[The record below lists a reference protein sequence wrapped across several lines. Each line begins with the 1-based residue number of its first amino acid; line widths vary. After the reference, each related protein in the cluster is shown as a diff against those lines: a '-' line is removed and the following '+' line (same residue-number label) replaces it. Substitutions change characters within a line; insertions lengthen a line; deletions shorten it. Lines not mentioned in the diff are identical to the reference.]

1 MRYPLSIS
9 NGCRT
14 SIYLCCTVVN
24 KKGKYGKYLL
34 YIETLV
40 GFLMVNL
47 AFGIACLFDCDIV
60 GFRWKVSWLVVNVS
74 YMPVVMM
81 FNRSPI
87 PRSMHVDRIVLR
99 SVEGVGLHA
108 LVFFALLTFL
118 DSWVH
123 NDSFYLW
130 FYGLMLL
137 LLPFGWV
144 ATRLMVKR
152 FRRQGRNYSTAV
164 IIGMGETA
172 HRLRAEMLADSGYG
186 YKCLGMFAVKKSE
199 IPESDPLCIGSI
211 DDLEEYIVEH
221 EVREI
226 YYAHSGEDYETM
238 RRVMRIADDHVI
250 RFFYVPLLNAYV
262 SRAAQLSN
270 IGQVSVLDI
279 HPDPLSGWLARF
291 IKRSFDV
298 CFSSVALILSPVIFI
313 PVAIAIKIS
322 SPGPVFFRQKRTGY
336 MGHEFMCWKFRT
348 MRLNSDSDNKQ
359 ATRGDSRV
367 TKVGEFLRHTSID
380 ELPQFINVWLGDMSV
395 VGPRPHMIKHTDDY
409 RKIVDKY
416 MVRHFIKPGITGW
429 AQIRG
434 FRGQT
439 EELWQ
444 MERRV
449 ECDIWYMENWNF
461 FLDIKI
467 IVLTIVNALR
477 GEENAF

>member
-1 MRYPLSIS
+1 MNR
-9 NGCRT
+9 
-14 SIYLCCTVVN
+14 
-24 KKGKYGKYLL
+24 KGKYGKYLS
-34 YIETLV
+34 YIEAGA
-40 GFLMVNL
+40 GFLIVNL
-47 AFGIACLFDCDIV
+47 AFAVACLFDTDIV
-60 GFRWKVSWLVVNVS
+60 GFRWKVTWLVVNVS
-74 YMPVVMM
+74 YLPVVMM
-81 FNRSPI
+81 FSRIPM
-87 PRSMHVDRIVLR
+87 PRSIHVDCVVIR

-108 LVFFALLTFL
+108 LFFFALLTFL

-130 FYGLMLL
+130 FYGLMLA
-137 LLPFGWV
+137 LLPCGLV
-144 ATRLMVKR
+144 ATRMLVKR
-152 FRRQGRNYSTAV
+152 FRRKGRNYSNTV
-164 IIGMGETA
+164 IVGTGETA
-172 HRLRAEMLADSGYG
+172 HRLRAEMLADAGYG
-186 YKCLGMFAVKKSE
+186 YKCLGFFAVSRDM
-199 IPESDPLCIGSI
+199 IPPGEPMCLGTI
-211 DDLEEYIVEH
+211 DDLEEFIVKND
-221 EVREI
+221 VNEI
-226 YYAHSGEDYETM
+226 YYAEPGERYAPM
-238 RRVMRIADDHVI
+238 KRVMRIAEDHVV

-279 HPDPLSGWLARF
+279 HPDPLSGWMARTV
-291 IKRSFDV
+291 KRTFDIV
-298 CFSSVALILSPVIFI
+298 FSSVALLCSPVVFI
-313 PVAIAIKIS
+313 PVAIAIKLS

-336 MGHEFMCWKFRT
+336 KGQEFMCWKFRT
-348 MRLNSDSDNKQ
+348 MRVNSKSDDLQ
-359 ATRGDSRV
+359 ATRGDSRI
-367 TKVGEFLRHTSID
+367 TRVGEFLRHTSID

-409 RKIVDKY
+409 RKIIDKY

-444 MERRV
+444 MEKRV

-467 IVLTIVNALR
+467 IVLTIVNAIR